1 MWLRGWMCLR
11 RWRWVR
17 LPPSCM
23 HAQQSQLLNLNVL
36 ACSLWTEGTGGY
48 IYIYVVP
55 CTGSTCTARTMKN
68 AAAAKIAKKRSR
80 STSEEQGRRGASI
93 FILLLCAG
101 RPALSISM
109 LSVFRG
115 AVQCSQPWCLA
126 LQFVGRGGAGGGCFH
141 QVKSG

>member
-1 MWLRGWMCLR
+1 MDTAGSHQIRDAHPNRIARPLLILFHLRLQQYDCQVVCGSGDGGGFGCL
-11 RWRWVR
+11 
-17 LPPSCM
+17 P
-23 HAQQSQLLNLNVL
+23 
-36 ACSLWTEGTGGY
+36 
-48 IYIYVVP
+48 P

-115 AVQCSQPWCLA
+115 GVQCSQPWCLA
-126 LQFVGRGGAGGGCFH
+126 LQFVGRGGASGGCFH